1 MARRICWCG
10 LCHRV
15 GSQIDEAGVT
25 HRPDG
30 SSTRSAGPLGPP
42 RSAVPLCRG
51 PLGPYACPV
60 TDLDELLELAQSIVV
75 RVMATLADTRAGAA
89 ADPQSLVHATKS
101 TNTDMVTEMDLWAE
115 RHITEALVAARP
127 HDAIVGEE
135 GTRREGSTGVHWYVD
150 PIDGTTNYLY
160 GHPGYSVSIGA
171 SVDGEL
177 ALGVVGDPTL
187 GEVFRAAAR
196 RRCVPQRRRDRR
208 VERARHC
215 RTLWSVPV
223 SAIGPTGAARRRWSC
238 NTCSPRCAISAAWAG
253 LRSICVRSPAADS
266 TRIYEYGISS
276 WDIAAGTV
284 IALESGAA
292 VTDLAGRPTLG
303 PMIVAAG
310 APLHGEL
317 CDLLRS
323 AHADQMPT

>member
-1 MARRICWCG
+1 
-10 LCHRV
+10 
-15 GSQIDEAGVT
+15 
-25 HRPDG
+25 
-30 SSTRSAGPLGPP
+30 
-42 RSAVPLCRG
+42 
-51 PLGPYACPV
+51 V

-75 RVMATLADTRAGAA
+75 RVMVTLADTRAGAST
-89 ADPQSLVHATKS
+89 DPQTLVHATKS

-115 RHITEALVAARP
+115 RHITEALISARP

-135 GTRREGSTGVHWYVD
+135 GTRREGSSGVHWYVD

-177 ALGVVGDPTL
+177 AVGVVGDPTL
-187 GEVFRAAAR
+187 GEVFRARRGGGAFRNDVPIVVSNRSSLAEALVGTGFGYRADR
-196 RRCVPQRRRDRR
+196 RRAQAQVLQHVLPEVRDIRRM
-208 VERARHC
+208 
-215 RTLWSVPV
+215 
-223 SAIGPTGAARRRWSC
+223 GGAAIDL
-238 NTCSPRCAISAAWAG
+238 CSVACGRLDAY
-253 LRSICVRSPAADS
+253 
-266 TRIYEYGISS
+266 YEYGISS

-310 APLHGEL
+310 APLHGDL
-317 CDLLRS
+317 CVLLRA